1 MRAKGKIMADM
12 MTAIGTMSGTS
23 LDGVDAAQI
32 ITDGARIGGFG
43 ESRFRAYSGNEAGLL
58 HAALGRWPGDA
69 GVAEAARVVEAV
81 HSDLLA
87 GLDGEVIGFHGQTF
101 AHDPGRRDQPGR
113 GTHQAGDGAALARA
127 VNRPVV
133 WDFRTEDVRQGGQ
146 GAPLA
151 PFFHWACAEWA
162 VARGALPSAPVVF
175 LNLGGVGN
183 LTWVDPSAAAPEAPG
198 ACIAFDTGPANA
210 PINDLLRARRGA
222 ARDEGGTLALSGRVH
237 EAAVSAFLQ
246 DPYFTRPAPKSLDR
260 DGFGQ
265 LPGLVAGLDDADAA
279 ATLAACAAA
288 AVAVGMALIP
298 PASQVL
304 VCGGGRHNGALMQA
318 LAARLPMPV
327 GPVEIAGLDGDMLE
341 AQAFGWLAVRVLR
354 GLPTSG
360 PMTTG
365 APGPVCGGRISFPR

>member
-12 MTAIGTMSGTS
+12 LMAVGTMSGTS

-32 ITDGARIGGFG
+32 VTDGTRIAGFG
-43 ESRFRAYSGNEAGLL
+43 ESRFRAYSGNESGLL
-58 HAALGRWPGDA
+58 HTALGRWPGDA
-69 GVAEAARVVEAV
+69 GVGEAARVIEMAHV
-81 HSDLLA
+81 DLLA
-87 GLDGEVIGFHGQTF
+87 GMAGAVIGFHGQTF
-101 AHDPGRRDQPGR
+101 AHDPGGR

-127 VNRPVV
+127 LNRPVV
-133 WDFRTEDVRQGGQ
+133 WDFRSEDVRQGGQ

-151 PFFHWACAEWA
+151 PFFHWACAQWA
-162 VARGALPSAPVVF
+162 VECGALSPAPVVF

-183 LTWVDPSAAAPEAPG
+183 LTWVDPTAPASEAPG

-222 ARDEGGTLALSGRVH
+222 ARDEGGALALSGRGH
-237 EAAVSAFLQ
+237 EPAVAAFLQ

-260 DGFGQ
+260 DGFAQ
-265 LPGLVAGLDDADAA
+265 LSGLVAPLGDADAA
-279 ATLAACAAA
+279 ATLTACAAA
-288 AVAVGMALIP
+288 AVAAGVALVP
-298 PASQVL
+298 PASRVL
-304 VCGGGRHNGALMQA
+304 VCGGGRHNPALMGA
-318 LAARLPMPV
+318 LAARLAVPV
-327 GPVEIAGLDGDMLE
+327 APVEDIGLNGDMLE

-365 APGPVCGGRISFPR
+365 APGPVCGGRISFPRHA